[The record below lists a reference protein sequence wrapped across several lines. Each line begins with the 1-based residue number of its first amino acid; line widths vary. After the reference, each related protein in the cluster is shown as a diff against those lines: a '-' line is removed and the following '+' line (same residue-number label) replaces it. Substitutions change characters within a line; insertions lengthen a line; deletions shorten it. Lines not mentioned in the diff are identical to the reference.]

1 MNLSEMLIAFNT
13 NQRVIVKYRD
23 RYGWIMQGVLLD
35 TSDQGVM
42 IDSLSNLVLYSHL
55 VSWRVI

>member
-1 MNLSEMLIAFNT
+1 MNLPEMLLAFST

-23 RYGWIMQGVLLD
+23 RYGWIMQGVLLH
-35 TSDQGVM
+35 TSVQGVM
-42 IDSLSNLVLYSHL
+42 IDSLSNLVLYSNL